1 MFNIEIKRMTEKNNN
16 LDNQTITPLKATQL
30 QGEDKRQ
37 YIHTL
42 FDNIATK
49 YDFIRTIVF
58 LGQTSAWYRQ
68 ALRDLELQPGM
79 KVLDVGCGT
88 GESTRFLT
96 NSYPDI
102 EVEGLDLSPRML
114 EVARNWDSVSNYF
127 EGDVCNIERPDG
139 SYDLVITAFTF
150 RNFPDKQ
157 TSLQEMIRVL
167 RPGGRLLILDHFQPQ
182 KILLKQAYTFW
193 MSQIVPQIV
202 KPFIEDS
209 TPYRYL
215 AQSIINQL
223 SMSEFAELI
232 NGFGAKVTETNFYGG
247 GASGRLIAIKD

>member
-1 MFNIEIKRMTEKNNN
+1 MTENKNNI
-16 LDNQTITPLKATQL
+16 DNQAISPIKATQL

-37 YIHTL
+37 YIRNL

-58 LGQTSAWYRQ
+58 WGQTSSWYRQ

-102 EVEGLDLSPRML
+102 EVEGLDLSPGML
-114 EVARNWDSVSNYF
+114 DVARKLDSVSNYF
-127 EGDVCNIERPDG
+127 EGDVCNIKRPERT
-139 SYDLVITAFTF
+139 YDLVITAFTF

-182 KILLKQAYTFW
+182 KILWKQTYTFW
-193 MSQIVPQIV
+193 MSQVVPQIV

-223 SMSEFAELI
+223 SMPEFTELI
-232 NGFGAKVTETNFYGG
+232 NGFGAKVIETNFYGG
-247 GASGRLIAIKD
+247 AASGRLIAVKR

>member
-1 MFNIEIKRMTEKNNN
+1 MTENNNN
-16 LDNQTITPLKATQL
+16 LDRQTISPLKATQL

-37 YIHTL
+37 YIRTL

-58 LGQTSAWYRQ
+58 LGQTSIWYRQ

-96 NSYPDI
+96 NFYPDL
-102 EVEGLDLSPRML
+102 EVEGLDLSPGML
-114 EVARNWDSVSNYF
+114 EIARRLDSISNYF
-127 EGDVCNIERPDG
+127 EGDVCSIERPDAT
-139 SYDLVITAFTF
+139 YDLVITAFTF

-157 TSLQEMIRVL
+157 TSLEEMLRVL

-182 KILLKQAYTFW
+182 HPMLWKQTYTFW
-193 MSQIVPQIV
+193 LNQVMPQIV
-202 KPFIEDS
+202 RPFIEDN

-223 SMSEFAELI
+223 KMPEFEALI
-232 NGFGAKVTETNFYGG
+232 NSFGANVTQTNFYGG
-247 GASGRLIAIKD
+247 GAAGRLIAVKV

>member
-1 MFNIEIKRMTEKNNN
+1 MPENNN
-16 LDNQTITPLKATQL
+16 PDNKTISPVKATQL

-37 YIHTL
+37 YIRSL
-42 FDNIATK
+42 FDKIATR

-58 LGQTSAWYRQ
+58 LGQTSVWYRQ
-68 ALRDLELQPGM
+68 ALVDLELQPGM

-96 NSYPDI
+96 NFYQDL
-102 EVEGLDLSPRML
+102 EVEGLDLSPGML
-114 EVARNWDSVSNYF
+114 AVARQLDSVSNYF
-127 EGDVCNIERPDG
+127 EGDVCNIERRDAT
-139 SYDLVITAFTF
+139 YDLVITAFTF

-157 TSLQEMIRVL
+157 TSLQEMLRVL

-182 KILLKQAYTFW
+182 HPILWQQIYTFW
-193 MSQIVPQIV
+193 MSKIVPQLV
-202 KPFIEDS
+202 RPFIEDS

-223 SMSEFAELI
+223 KMPEFTELI
-232 NGFGAKVTETNFYGG
+232 NSFGATVTKTNTYGG
-247 GASGRLIAIKD
+247 GAAGRLIAVR

>member
-1 MFNIEIKRMTEKNNN
+1 MPENNN
-16 LDNQTITPLKATQL
+16 PDNKTISPVKATQL

-37 YIHTL
+37 YIRSL
-42 FDNIATK
+42 FDKIATR

-58 LGQTSAWYRQ
+58 LGQTSVWYRQ
-68 ALRDLELQPGM
+68 ALVDLELQPGM

-96 NSYPDI
+96 NFYQDL
-102 EVEGLDLSPRML
+102 EVEGLDLSPGML
-114 EVARNWDSVSNYF
+114 AVARQLDSVSNYF
-127 EGDVCNIERPDG
+127 EGDVCNIERPDAT
-139 SYDLVITAFTF
+139 YDLVITAFTF

-157 TSLQEMIRVL
+157 TSLQEMLRVL

-182 KILLKQAYTFW
+182 HPILWQQIYTFW
-193 MSQIVPQIV
+193 MSKIVPQLV
-202 KPFIEDS
+202 RPFIEDS

-223 SMSEFAELI
+223 KMPEFTELI
-232 NGFGAKVTETNFYGG
+232 NSFGATVTKTNTYGG
-247 GASGRLIAIKD
+247 GAAGRLIAVR

>member
-1 MFNIEIKRMTEKNNN
+1 MTKNNN
-16 LDNQTITPLKATQL
+16 NLNNQSITPLKATQL

-37 YIHTL
+37 YIRTL

-58 LGQTSAWYRQ
+58 LGQTSSWYRQ

-102 EVEGLDLSPRML
+102 EVEGLDLSPGML
-114 EVARNWDSVSNYF
+114 EVARQLDSVSGYF
-127 EGDVCNIERPDG
+127 EGDVCNIERPDAT
-139 SYDLVITAFTF
+139 YDLVITAFTF

-157 TSLQEMIRVL
+157 TSLAEMIRVL

-182 KILLKQAYTFW
+182 KILWKQTYTFW
-193 MSQIVPQIV
+193 MSQVVPQIV

-223 SMSEFAELI
+223 SMPEFTNLI
-232 NGFGAKVTETNFYGG
+232 NGFGATVTQANFYGG
-247 GASGRLIAIKD
+247 GASGRLIAVRN

>member
-1 MFNIEIKRMTEKNNN
+1 MTENNN
-16 LDNQTITPLKATQL
+16 PDNKTISPVKATQL

-37 YIHTL
+37 YIRSL
-42 FDNIATK
+42 FDKIATR

-58 LGQTSAWYRQ
+58 LGQTSLWYRQ
-68 ALRDLELQPGM
+68 ALVDLELQPGM

-96 NSYPDI
+96 NSYQDL
-102 EVEGLDLSPRML
+102 EVEGLDLSPGML
-114 EVARNWDSVSNYF
+114 AVARQLDSVSNYF
-127 EGDVCNIERPDG
+127 EGDVCNIERPDAT
-139 SYDLVITAFTF
+139 YDLVITAFTF

-157 TSLQEMIRVL
+157 TSLQEMLRVL

-182 KILLKQAYTFW
+182 HPILWKQIYTFW

-202 KPFIEDS
+202 RPFIEDN

-223 SMSEFAELI
+223 EMPEFTELI
-232 NGFGAKVTETNFYGG
+232 NSFGATVTKTNTYGG
-247 GASGRLIAIKD
+247 GAAGRLIAVH

>member
-1 MFNIEIKRMTEKNNN
+1 MTENNN
-16 LDNQTITPLKATQL
+16 NDNPTITPLKATQL

-37 YIHTL
+37 YIRSL
-42 FDNIATK
+42 FDNIANR
-49 YDFIRTIVF
+49 YDFLRTIVF
-58 LGQTSAWYRQ
+58 LGQTSVWYGQ
-68 ALRDLELQPGM
+68 ALRDLALQPGM

-102 EVEGLDLSPRML
+102 AVEGLDLSPGML
-114 EVARNWDSVSNYF
+114 AVARQLDSVSNYF
-127 EGDVCNIERPDG
+127 EGDVCHIERPDAT
-139 SYDLVITAFTF
+139 YDLVITAFTF

-157 TSLQEMIRVL
+157 TSLAEMLRVL

-182 KILLKQAYTFW
+182 NPIFWKYIYTFW
-193 MSQIVPQIV
+193 MSRVVPQIV
-202 KPFIEDS
+202 RPFIEDN

-223 SMSEFAELI
+223 KMPEFTELI
-232 NGFGAKVTETNFYGG
+232 NSFGANVTQTNLYGG
-247 GASGRLIAIKD
+247 GAAGRLIAVKV